1 MIALILFTADFLVK
15 IENFIIGDLN
25 DSDKKLEEILSFYWD
40 DLDKQGEATFTQGH
54 VIRYCKIKTV
64 PHHRFQEC
72 FWSPFLHDMLPE
84 LVKFMRLVLTIPVST
99 STAEWSFF
107 SLQRLKSYTMSTM
120 AQQQMNDVAIIHSHK
135 EEALHL
141 DLDEIANEFI
151 TRNGIRRQ
159 TFAMKT

>member
-1 MIALILFTADFLVK
+1 
-15 IENFIIGDLN
+15 
-25 DSDKKLEEILSFYWD
+25 
-40 DLDKQGEATFTQGH
+40 
-54 VIRYCKIKTV
+54 
-64 PHHRFQEC
+64 
-72 FWSPFLHDMLPE
+72 MLPE

-99 STAEWSFF
+99 STAERSFS
-107 SLQRLKSYTMSTM
+107 SLQKLKSYTMSTM